1 MSDVICTCLG
11 ITDDTIIEAIKNGAH
26 TVGEVGEATGAGT
39 ICGSCQDEIQRLI
52 DENK

>member
-1 MSDVICTCLG
+1 MSDVICLCTG
-11 ITDDTIIEAIKNGAH
+11 VTEETIIKAIKNGAH
-26 TVGEVGEATGAGT
+26 TVEEVGEATGAGT